1 MNTGKMIFQS
11 WPHLLQTYCLPI
23 YQFREDIL
31 LNIFVKFSKKTKIYF
46 KSLAKKP
53 VYVNGFPKKD
63 LEKNFISD
71 FFVKIW
77 FFEILCYGCYRNWF
91 SRHSPHESRG
101 HCASEN
107 IGAANVGKFCLRCL
121 PRPVW
126 KVSKLNVT
134 KDTLVET

>member
-1 MNTGKMIFQS
+1 MNDLERKFS
-11 WPHLLQTYCLPI
+11 KK
-23 YQFREDIL
+23 
-31 LNIFVKFSKKTKIYF
+31 FVKFSKKTKIYF

-77 FFEILCYGCYRNWF
+77 FFENLCYGCYRNWF

-121 PRPVW
+121 PRPVCIRN
-126 KVSKLNVT
+126 KLAYLGFIFHRKTTYRIIQVSMIIKIYP
-134 KDTLVET
+134 